1 LEKVDVLDSNN
12 KVFHMEY
19 NWKEE
24 DEPKSIITYN
34 LEGIFKSS
42 VKSKLQTEEDCPIVE
57 FKICLDGLCSE

>member
-34 LEGIFKSS
+34 LEGIF
-42 VKSKLQTEEDCPIVE
+42 
-57 FKICLDGLCSE
+57 